1 MTFTQPE
8 QRVRTSARRVR
19 VKRAAPMKAAAIIIA
34 ALGIALIVIMGPAP
48 ASAQTTVVRECGD
61 DYVVTRYNQDGTVKG
76 VHNKQLSAQ
85 GTIYTGGKT
94 WLLVEGTEGNP
105 DRFVSDGEVLQVSP
119 CGATLGVEVRQFQ
132 RQVPGTQRQVQ
143 STTLVSNTGQA
154 TGNDLAVSADVAQ
167 AFTTGQRGWGLSAD
181 RRPVAPGYALRL
193 TARLLGF
200 HPRRLVVRIAG

>member
-8 QRVRTSARRVR
+8 QRVRTGARRVR
-19 VKRAAPMKAAAIIIA
+19 AVIIA
-34 ALGIALIVIMGPAP
+34 ALGIALIVTMGPAP

-61 DYVVTRYNQDGTVKG
+61 HYVVTRYNQDGTVKG

-119 CGATLGVEVRQFQ
+119 CGATLGLKLQQFQ
-132 RQVPGTQRQVQ
+132 QQVPGTQQQVQ
-143 STTLVSNTGQA
+143 STTLVTNTGQ
-154 TGNDLAVSADVAQ
+154 TPLFTNDFDHDYAQ
-167 AFTTGQRGWGLSAD
+167 AFTTGSHNGGYVLTSVKMFMSLDTGTNLSYHRVEATGAGL
-181 RRPVAPGYALRL
+181 LK
-193 TARLLGF
+193 
-200 HPRRLVVRIAG
+200 